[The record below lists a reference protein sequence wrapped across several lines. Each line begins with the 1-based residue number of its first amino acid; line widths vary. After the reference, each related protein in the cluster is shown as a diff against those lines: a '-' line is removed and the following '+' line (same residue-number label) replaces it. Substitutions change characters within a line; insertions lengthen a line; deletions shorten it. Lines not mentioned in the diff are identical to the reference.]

1 MLKNKKAQDLQN
13 RIQIHIAKLN
23 SEIRT
28 KKNFRDGQV
37 ASFKNKYNSRIN
49 DLTFQFEN
57 ILRAEVCI
65 EKATQAQNYL
75 QLLFRCTELL
85 VDSKPLPDDIQT
97 ALEFCFYFSKI
108 DKQKDLFYLL
118 SELTRTHTFRKRICQ
133 THETKVYFNSEQVT
147 LDDAK
152 RFYPAIKKECLLQED
167 KYLYNALSKYNCIFN
182 DSENQTNTA
191 FTFPPNSVSQSQT
204 STQNIPQNV
213 TQTMQLSQ
221 QNEVNQQLSR
231 QNSAQNIQC
240 SQTLNQPPVFTPVN
254 LSQPPRFS
262 PQNSMQNI
270 QLTQGMNQ
278 QPTFTPVNLSQPPR
292 FSPQNSMQNIK
303 LTQDMNSQPTF
314 TPLDMSQTPCFSPH
328 NSMQNIQL
336 TQGMSQQ
343 STFTPVNLSPQYGSM
358 PNIQLPQPN
367 VSQTPQYR
375 QQNYE
380 QQYAGQPL
388 YQQPEYN
395 SDIMGQVQYP
405 VFAPPDFEEMNDE
418 NVKAKVQFD
427 EEEEEDVNQ

>member
-13 RIQIHIAKLN
+13 KIQIHIAKLN

-37 ASFKNKYNSRIN
+37 ASFKNKYNARNN

-65 EKATQAQNYL
+65 EKATQAQNCL

-147 LDDAK
+147 IDDAK

-167 KYLYNALSKYNCIFN
+167 QYLYNALSKYNSIFN
-182 DSENQTNTA
+182 DSENQTNAA

-204 STQNIPQNV
+204 STQSIPQNA
-213 TQTMQLSQ
+213 TQTMQSSQ
-221 QNEVNQQLSR
+221 LNEVNQQLSR
-231 QNSAQNIQC
+231 QNSAQSIQC
-240 SQTLNQPPVFTPVN
+240 SQTLYQPPVFTPVN

-270 QLTQGMNQ
+270 QLTQDMNQ
-278 QPTFTPVNLSQPPR
+278 
-292 FSPQNSMQNIK
+292 
-303 LTQDMNSQPTF
+303 QPTF
-314 TPLDMSQTPCFSPH
+314 TPLDMSQTPSFSPH
-328 NSMQNIQL
+328 NSMQSIQL

-343 STFTPVNLSPQYGSM
+343 PTFTPVNLSPQYGSM

-367 VSQTPQYR
+367 VSQSPQYR

-388 YQQPEYN
+388 YQQPENN
-395 SDIMGQVQYP
+395 SDVMGQVQYP

-418 NVKAKVQFD
+418 NAKAKVQFD
-427 EEEEEDVNQ
+427 EEEEDVDQ

>member
-13 RIQIHIAKLN
+13 KIQIHIAKLN

-37 ASFKNKYNSRIN
+37 ASFKNKYNAKNN

-65 EKATQAQNYL
+65 EKATQALNYL

-85 VDSKPLPDDIQT
+85 VDSKPLPDDIQA

-167 KYLYNALSKYNCIFN
+167 QYLYNALSKYNGIFN
-182 DSENQTNTA
+182 DSENQTNAA

-204 STQNIPQNV
+204 STQSIPQKA

-221 QNEVNQQLSR
+221 LNEVNQQLSR
-231 QNSAQNIQC
+231 QNSAQSMQC
-240 SQTLNQPPVFTPVN
+240 SQTLY
-254 LSQPPRFS
+254 QPPR
-262 PQNSMQNI
+262 
-270 QLTQGMNQ
+270 
-278 QPTFTPVNLSQPPR
+278 
-292 FSPQNSMQNIK
+292 
-303 LTQDMNSQPTF
+303 
-314 TPLDMSQTPCFSPH
+314 FSPH

-336 TQGMSQQ
+336 TQDMNQQPTFTPLDMSQTPSFSPHNSMQSIQLTQGMSQQ
-343 STFTPVNLSPQYGSM
+343 PTFTPVNLSPQYGSM

-367 VSQTPQYR
+367 VSQSPQYR

-395 SDIMGQVQYP
+395 SDVMGQVQYP

-418 NVKAKVQFD
+418 NAKAKVQFD
-427 EEEEEDVNQ
+427 EEEEDVDQ